1 MMPRIITVFAAFFTS
16 FLLAQNIIKDPDFDK
31 GSTAECH
38 FSSHKGT
45 MEAKIVTEDGSWNK
59 CLQVKLLGYK
69 VDEKTGRK
77 VEYAVVW
84 FGKDGGKNPGFK
96 VEPHTI
102 YEFQF
107 ELKGT
112 VVPIVRFTE
121 WKSEDFWKG
130 MKDIKATL
138 PQKPVPSNEWSVV
151 KGTFQVGPDAKYA
164 ALSLALWGNEQWG
177 NLHPIGSYYMVD
189 KVQIRPKASLL
200 PPKQEAASGTVS
212 EKTIEVPCIIPG
224 KTYSGFYKR
233 SLKEPAQAD
242 TSYSYLIKDGKM
254 LVNVRCEEP
263 MMQNL
268 AAKVTGDSA
277 KVWSDDCVEIF
288 VSSKDKSRRLNQFV
302 VAAGGGRWMGRGSSG
317 DVKEY
322 SKWKSSVGKEKDAW
336 TVDVELPFSLLGWD
350 KAPADDE
357 AMRVLIARNRIPVKE
372 TSSSAFVKD
381 GFHAIV
387 DWCHFFPNG
396 AEAWGKAQKRILLEK
411 AKSFEKL
418 SAEIAKWIPGQ
429 NPAANMAKVDFFN
442 ERILNEGLSGRKFVL
457 TKNPITS
464 DTQIPFI
471 PESLANPPKSI
482 SDRAAGNELHW
493 VPLAITNLTEKTEE
507 YRVVISAINPD
518 TVEKWQLETKD
529 CKLVYPP
536 EKIRLYRAIRV
547 KDGDEASHGRRYDT
561 LVPMDLSQTIVVPP
575 RESAPVFVQF
585 NTEDVAP
592 AVYEGMVRV
601 IPLGEEGTLGKKNP
615 SYRDTPFSFEVLPFQ
630 LSKKQ
635 VVRHF
640 MYQEARNKEEFKLM
654 VDSDINVFTVNVW
667 TASFRFADD
676 GSIIAKDTKKMEE
689 KIKDYMA
696 WAKEYGVEDRLEI
709 CLHYAV
715 YHHYVE
721 RFTKTRF
728 KPFTPAWE
736 KAWVNCIME
745 LDAVREK
752 CGFPNDKWEYEIEDE
767 PKEPRFPILIRAVE
781 LACKAKPSLRFMIT
795 LGIAEI
801 PPETLNKMVPYVHE
815 WCFWNTRF
823 FLSKEYAPLIERLRK
838 ENKLIS
844 TYTCATSMRA
854 SLQRYFRYVPWT
866 VPYFNLGSHN
876 FYEHSTHKYRTR
888 SWREAT
894 CGELV
899 IYSNGHPVTTIRNE
913 CLKAGMIDLKYLA
926 LLKQCQEK
934 AGKDSALGKKIGTF
948 IEKTTYAVIMNPPE
962 DPLHF
967 EKIREEMINLILE
980 AQK

>member
-1 MMPRIITVFAAFFTS
+1 MMPRIITVLAALLSS

-31 GSTAECH
+31 GKTDECR
-38 FSSHKGT
+38 FSSNKGT
-45 MEAKIVTEDGSWNK
+45 MDAKIVTEDASWNK
-59 CLQVKLLGYK
+59 CLKVTLLGYG
-69 VDEKTGRK
+69 VDEKTGK
-77 VEYAVVW
+77 KGEYAVVW
-84 FGKDGGKNPGFK
+84 FGKDSGKNPGFK

-121 WKSEDFWKG
+121 WKGEDFWKD

-151 KGTFQVGPDAKYA
+151 KGTFQVGPNAKYA
-164 ALSLALWGNEQWG
+164 ALSLALWGHEQWG

-200 PPKQEAASGTVS
+200 PPKPEAASGAVS
-212 EKTIEVPCIIPG
+212 EKTIDAPCIIPG
-224 KTYSGFYKR
+224 KTYSGFIKLGDR
-233 SLKEPAQAD
+233 HPAQAD
-242 TSYSYLIKDGKM
+242 TSYSYQIKDGKL
-254 LVNVRCEEP
+254 LVSVRCEEP
-263 MMQNL
+263 LMEKL
-268 AAKVTGDSA
+268 AAKVTGDNA

-317 DVKEY
+317 DVMEY

-336 TVDVELPFSLLGWD
+336 TVNVELPFSLLGWD

-357 AMRVLIARNRIPVKE
+357 TMRVLIARNRIPVKE

-381 GFHAIV
+381 GFHGIL

-396 AEAWGKAQKRILLEK
+396 AEAWGKAQKQTLLEK
-411 AKSFEKL
+411 AKSFDKL
-418 SAEIAKWIPGQ
+418 SAEIAKWSPGQ
-429 NPAANMAKVDFFN
+429 DPTANMAKVNFFN
-442 ERILNEGLSGRKFVL
+442 ERILNEGLAGCKFVL

-471 PESLANPPKSI
+471 PESLANPPESI

-493 VPLAITNLTEKTEE
+493 VPLAITNLTEQTEE

-529 CKLVYPP
+529 GKLVYPP

-547 KDGDEASHGRRYDT
+547 KDGDEASHGRRYDA
-561 LVPMDLSQTIVVPP
+561 LVPMDLSQTVVVPP

-585 NTEDVAP
+585 NTEGVEP
-592 AVYEGMVRV
+592 AVYEGVVRV
-601 IPLGEEGTLGKKNP
+601 IPLGEEGTLEKKNP

-630 LSKKQ
+630 LPKRQ

-640 MYQEARNKEEFKLM
+640 MYQVARNKEDFKLM

-667 TASFRFADD
+667 TAFFKFADD
-676 GSIIAKDTKKMEE
+676 GSIISKDTKKMEE

-715 YHHYVE
+715 YYHYVE
-721 RFTKTRF
+721 RFTNNRF

-736 KAWVNCIME
+736 KAWVNCMLE

-752 CGFPNDKWEYEIEDE
+752 CGFPNDKWTYEIEDE
-767 PKEPRFPILIRAVE
+767 PKEPRFPILIRAAE

-801 PPETLNKMVPYVHE
+801 PLETLNKLVPYVHE
-815 WCFWNTRF
+815 WCFWDKRF
-823 FLSKEYAPLIERLRK
+823 FLLKEYAPLIERLRK

-854 SLQRYFRYVPWT
+854 SLQLYFRHVPWT

-876 FYEHSTHKYRTR
+876 FYEHSTHRFRTR
-888 SWREAT
+888 SWREAS
-894 CGELV
+894 CGDLV
-899 IYSNGHPVTTIRNE
+899 IYTNGHPVTTIRNE
-913 CLKAGMIDLKYLA
+913 CLKAGMIDLKYYA
-926 LLKQCQEK
+926 LLKECYEKSDKKSPLALEMAALLEK
-934 AGKDSALGKKIGTF
+934 APYTIVAN
-948 IEKTTYAVIMNPPE
+948 APE
-962 DPLHF
+962 NSYYF
-967 EKIREEMINLILE
+967 EDIRQNMINLILK